1 MEVIKV
7 DLIVMNMAI
16 MMKDLSVIVVIKI
29 MILKMTQNL
38 MELATFVAKPKYI
51 VLDQSWMMKQL
62 SLLPTVL
69 LMTMEIG

>member
-16 MMKDLSVIVVIKI
+16 MMKDLSVMVVIKI
-29 MILKMTQNL
+29 MILKLTQNL
-38 MELATFVAKPKYI
+38 MELTTFVAKPKYI
-51 VLDQSWMMKQL
+51 VLDQSWMNKRL